1 MKTVLLLLA
10 AFIFSNTYSQELNI
24 GGFAGIGPKTLNTRI
39 IVFGG
44 SVEFWPIKARVSL
57 NADPFLVILPDET
70 LLTTPV
76 YLKLILGD
84 KVRFCPAFG
93 GFIRTNANYGW
104 KAGLS
109 LECKIRKSLT
119 LFGMADYYKDFYKT
133 EAPNHFGS
141 GSYYTDSGSSFWISI
156 GIKKNILK

>member
-1 MKTVLLLLA
+1 MKTVLILLA
-10 AFIFSNTYSQELNI
+10 AFVFSNSYSQELNI
-24 GGFAGIGPKTLNTRI
+24 GAFAGAGTKTINSR
-39 IVFGG
+39 VVAFGG
-44 SVEFWPIKARVSL
+44 TVEFRPIEARVSF

-76 YLKLILGD
+76 YLKIIIGD
-84 KVRFCPAFG
+84 KIRFCPSFG

-109 LECKIRKSLT
+109 LDFKIRKSLA

-141 GSYYTDSGSSFWISI
+141 GTFYTDSGSSFWIII
-156 GIKKNILK
+156 GVKKNILK

>member
-1 MKTVLLLLA
+1 MKTVFILLA
-10 AFIFSNTYSQELNI
+10 AFVFSNVYSQELNI
-24 GGFAGIGPKTLNTRI
+24 GAFAGAGPKTINSR
-39 IVFGG
+39 VVAFGG
-44 SVEFWPIKARVSL
+44 TVEFRPIEARVSL

-156 GIKKNILK
+156 GVKKNILK